1 MGHGAKGGEVGPGG
15 GKGAGVA
22 HGRSNGL
29 ATALGPAIG
38 LVAKALG
45 RSNGPRMSKGG
56 GDGTTHGRGFG
67 FGHASIGKAG
77 APCFGRAKLPF
88 TKHFA

>member
-1 MGHGAKGGEVGPGG
+1 MGPDG
-15 GKGAGVA
+15 GKGAGEA
-22 HGRSNGL
+22 HNRSNGL
-29 ATALGPAIG
+29 ATALG
-38 LVAKALG
+38 
-45 RSNGPRMSKGG
+45 RSNDPRKSKGG

-77 APCFGRAKLPF
+77 APCFGRVKLPF